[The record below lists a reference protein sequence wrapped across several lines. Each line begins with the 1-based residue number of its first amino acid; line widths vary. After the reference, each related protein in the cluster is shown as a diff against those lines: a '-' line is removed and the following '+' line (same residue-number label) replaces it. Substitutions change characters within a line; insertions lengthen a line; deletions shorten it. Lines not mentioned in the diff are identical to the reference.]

1 MDANTATNASTRPRA
16 TKKLAYTTIVERIGA
31 MLRTGELRPGDRL
44 PPERRLAGD
53 LGVSRANVRQA
64 FQALAERGITE
75 SRQGDGT
82 YVAATLGMPFPSDV
96 IVDAISRQSGA
107 LEDILEFRRL
117 MEPQIAALAAERIT
131 PAGLDRLKVLVC
143 DQQRALLDNQD
154 DGHLDAEFHRM
165 LIAASG
171 NQVLGQIMAAVQSAL
186 DASRARWL
194 RGSERSSVSLAGHLR
209 LIDALEKRDT
219 EAARLAMTRHIAEIG
234 YHILGPPE
242 SD

>member
-1 MDANTATNASTRPRA
+1 MDANTTTNASTQPRT
-16 TKKLAYTTIVERIGA
+16 TKKLAYATIVERIGA
-31 MLRTGELRPGDRL
+31 MLRNGELRPGDRL
-44 PPERRLAGD
+44 PPERKLAED

-82 YVAATLGMPFPSDV
+82 YVAASLDMPFPSDV
-96 IVDAISRQSGA
+96 IVDAINRQNGV

-143 DQQRALLDNQD
+143 DQQRALLDNRD
-154 DGHLDAEFHRM
+154 DGHLDAEFHR
-165 LIAASG
+165 LLTEESG
-171 NQVLGQIMAAVQSAL
+171 NQVLGQIMAAIQTAL
-186 DASRARWL
+186 NASRASWL
-194 RGSERSSVSLAGHLR
+194 RDNERSSVSLAGHLR

-219 EAARLAMTRHIAEIG
+219 EAARLAMTHHIAEIG
-234 YHILGPPE
+234 RHILGPSE